1 MTQILLV
8 SLLLPGSWVFGQ
20 TKAKEIT
27 PPNESPALT
36 ARMEVTAHEQSFTV
50 RFFIKNQG
58 NQDAEVVYGRGGMGM
73 SVVPQ
78 FHLGE
83 LTITP
88 PTYLRPGRRAM
99 APDKKIIPAGKEILY
114 GTFSMGY
121 PVDGPFGLRP
131 DRTPMGEKITGS
143 IRFGQPK
150 ISLKTEP
157 QWLKAPEKK

>member
-1 MTQILLV
+1 MTQILFV

-20 TKAKEIT
+20 TNAKEFT
-27 PPNESPALT
+27 PPDESPALT

-58 NQDAEVVYGRGGMGM
+58 NQDAEVVFGRGGMGM

-99 APDKKIIPAGKEILY
+99 APDKKKIPAGKEVLY
-114 GTFSMGY
+114 GTFTMGY
-121 PVDGPFGLRP
+121 PWEAQQGMRP
-131 DRTPMGEKITGS
+131 DRTPMGEKISAT
-143 IRFGQPK
+143 IRFAQPK
-150 ISLKTEP
+150 ITLDAEAPWPK
-157 QWLKAPEKK
+157 KPEKK